1 MDGELHAGLLGQR
14 EAVGQAGVVWAEAQ
28 QARHQR
34 TVGAVAPACGGK
46 AAVEPNI
53 RLGGDVAQQL
63 LGRIS
68 NAGRT
73 RRMAGGGADH
83 HRPENVEQTHEV
95 YTSFRFAAP
104 GSPFADKRTDFLSFY
119 YTAFELIVL

>member
-14 EAVGQAGVVWAEAQ
+14 EAVGQAGVVRAETQ
-28 QARHQR
+28 QTRHQR
-34 TVGAVAPACGGK
+34 TVGAVAPACGSK
-46 AAVEPNI
+46 AAVEPNV
-53 RLGGDVAQQL
+53 R
-63 LGRIS
+63 RILS
-68 NAGRT
+68 RCPTRGAP

-104 GSPFADKRTDFLSFY
+104 GTPFADKRTDFLSFY

>member
-14 EAVGQAGVVWAEAQ
+14 EAVGQAGVIRAETQ

-34 TVGAVAPACGGK
+34 TVGAVAVIGLGNADL
-46 AAVEPNI
+46 EPYV
-53 RLGGDVAQQL
+53 RRGGDVAQQL
-63 LGRIS
+63 LSRIS
-68 NAGRT
+68 NAGGT

-83 HRPENVEQTHEV
+83 HRPENVEQTHEM

-104 GSPFADKRTDFLSFY
+104 GTPFADKRKDFLSFY